1 MVPSASSSQTIRK
14 KDGEKKKVRKKDRKY
29 TQREGK
35 KRKKTSTRQRAG
47 ALLECGAT
55 RREM

>member
-29 TQREGK
+29 TQREGGEEK
-35 KRKKTSTRQRAG
+35 KENEHETESG
-47 ALLECGAT
+47 SAT
-55 RREM
+55 RVRSDAA